1 MEFEKQSIEEDMKK
15 RLLNSSV
22 FSSEKQSSNLFWV
35 HKNIEVFK
43 EDFNNLWIISR
54 LFVFD
59 NWKEIKQTL
68 EEWFNSKLIINP
80 LFAENA
86 LIKLDQ
92 GSIEDF
98 IEKPEKWQELGP
110 FHLKFE
116 RRNKFIHSRPKSIKG
131 FGGWLRIKNLPLDY
145 WCKLRGIFV
154 VLCLPQ

>member
-98 IEKPEKWQELGP
+98 IEKPEKWQELAVS
-110 FHLKFE
+110 FKVWKKE
-116 RRNKFIHSRPKSIKG
+116 QIYS
-131 FGGWLRIKNLPLDY
+131 
-145 WCKLRGIFV
+145 
-154 VLCLPQ
+154 

>member
-1 MEFEKQSIEEDMKK
+1 MVKPKYHYSSSVMEFEKQSIEEDMKK

-98 IEKPEKWQELGP
+98 IEKPEKWQELAVS
-110 FHLKFE
+110 FKVWKKE
-116 RRNKFIHSRPKSIKG
+116 QIYS
-131 FGGWLRIKNLPLDY
+131 
-145 WCKLRGIFV
+145 
-154 VLCLPQ
+154 